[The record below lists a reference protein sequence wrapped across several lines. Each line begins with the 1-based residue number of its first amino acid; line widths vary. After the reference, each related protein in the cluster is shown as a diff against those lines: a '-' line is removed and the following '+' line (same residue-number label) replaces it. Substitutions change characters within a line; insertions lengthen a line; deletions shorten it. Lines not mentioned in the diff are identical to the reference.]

1 MQDRTVIRLDA
12 YLFFSQLS
20 YQSRSWKGKFY
31 DDDTTTYQLEELAG
45 LKAENKKHPKNNN
58 RKMSDNRKKDELNR
72 TSKFKT
78 TVRYFF
84 IIKKHFTSK

>member
-31 DDDTTTYQLEELAG
+31 DDDTATYQLEELAG
-45 LKAENKKHPKNNN
+45 LKADNKKHPKTNN
-58 RKMSDNRKKDELNR
+58 RKMSDNRKKKMN
-72 TSKFKT
+72 
-78 TVRYFF
+78 
-84 IIKKHFTSK
+84 